1 MEHIAFSVFL
11 KVESLLTT
19 VAPTWLGSCAVA
31 EGKKSFVAPEQALL
45 KVAAFRV
52 VENPVTL
59 ATTCHHLPPLATTCH
74 HLPPLA
80 TTCHH
85 LPPLATT
92 CQLARLYRGSF
103 AVEAEPQSG
112 RRPVALLDHLDHA
125 DLKVPQCRCESL
137 QLGAG

>member
-1 MEHIAFSVFL
+1 MFL
-11 KVESLLTT
+11 EVELLLTT
-19 VAPTWLGSCAVA
+19 IAPTWLGSCAVA

-80 TTCHH
+80 TTC
-85 LPPLATT
+85 
-92 CQLARLYRGSF
+92 QLARLYRGSF
-103 AVEAEPQSG
+103 AVEAESQSG